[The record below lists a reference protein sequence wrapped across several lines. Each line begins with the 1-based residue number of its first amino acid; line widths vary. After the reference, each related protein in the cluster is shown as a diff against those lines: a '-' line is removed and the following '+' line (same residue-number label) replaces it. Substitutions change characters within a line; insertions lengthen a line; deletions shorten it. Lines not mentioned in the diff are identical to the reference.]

1 MEKESIRQFTDK
13 YKKANFFEKILLKN
27 FFNKVK
33 SIIPENI
40 KSVAEIGCGAGIST
54 EKLRDFFINQQTFF
68 ASDLDPELVEM
79 AKEKNKGVSFGVES
93 IYDLNHTDGEF
104 DLVFCLEVMEHLE
117 EPEKA
122 LKEISRITKEYVIIS
137 VPREPLW
144 RILNMARGSYWK
156 DLGNTPGHINHWSK
170 RGVSKFISREFK
182 VLKVCSSISWT
193 MVLTQKK

>member
-182 VLKVCSSISWT
+182 VLKVCSSTPWT
-193 MVLTQKK
+193 MVLAQKK

>member
-13 YKKANFFEKILLKN
+13 YKKANFIEKILLKN
-27 FFNKVK
+27 FFNTIK
-33 SIIPENI
+33 SIIPENT

-182 VLKVCSSISWT
+182 VLKVCSSTPWT
-193 MVLTQKK
+193 IVLAQKK

>member
-13 YKKANFFEKILLKN
+13 YKKANFIEKILLKN
-27 FFNKVK
+27 FFDTIK

-79 AKEKNKGVSFGVES
+79 AKEKNKGVSFGIES

-122 LKEISRITKEYVIIS
+122 LKEISRVTKEYVIIS

-170 RGVSKFISREFK
+170 RGISKFISKEFK
-182 VLKVCSSISWT
+182 VLKVCSSTPWT
-193 MVLTQKK
+193 IVLARKK

>member
-182 VLKVCSSISWT
+182 VLKVCSSTPWT
-193 MVLTQKK
+193 IVLAQKK

>member
-13 YKKANFFEKILLKN
+13 YKKANFIEKILLKN
-27 FFNKVK
+27 FFNTIK

-40 KSVAEIGCGAGIST
+40 ESVAEIGCGAGIST
-54 EKLRDFFINQQTFF
+54 EKLRGFFVDQQTFF

-79 AKEKNKGVSFGVES
+79 AKEKNKDVSFGVES
-93 IYDLNHTDGEF
+93 IYDLKHVNGEF

-156 DLGNTPGHINHWSK
+156 NLGNTPGHINHWSK
-170 RGVSKFISREFK
+170 KGIAKFISKEFK
-182 VLKVCSSISWT
+182 VLKVCSSTPWT
-193 MVLTQKK
+193 IVLAQKK

>member
-13 YKKANFFEKILLKN
+13 YKKANFIEKILLKN
-27 FFNKVK
+27 FFNTIK

-54 EKLRDFFINQQTFF
+54 EKLRDFFTNQQTFF

-104 DLVFCLEVMEHLE
+104 DLVFCLEVMEHLK

-122 LKEISRITKEYVIIS
+122 LKEISRVTKEYVIIS

-170 RGVSKFISREFK
+170 RGVSKFISKEFK
-182 VLKVCSSISWT
+182 VLKVCSSTPWT
-193 MVLTQKK
+193 IVLAQKK